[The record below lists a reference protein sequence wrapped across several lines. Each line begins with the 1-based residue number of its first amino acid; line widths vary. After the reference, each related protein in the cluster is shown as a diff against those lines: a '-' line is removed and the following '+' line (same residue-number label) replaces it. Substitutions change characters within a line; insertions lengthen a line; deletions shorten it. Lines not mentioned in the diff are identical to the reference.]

1 MIPARPI
8 GPCRVPPARI
18 RKFLL
23 WPWLLGPVFSAAAPV
38 ELRVT
43 DWAEMPLS
51 GNITAGSGN
60 PTYMSRVNFLRA
72 EPGGAGRLWICDLNG
87 NLHILDPSGTAE
99 DRSARLLEQARTR
112 SAYLDFC
119 GNSATEDAAEK
130 CYVPDAAGTSTA
142 ARAPNGL
149 FPLFTKRQG
158 YANGLVTFQFDPGYP
173 DNGKFYTVHIE
184 ANSTDGTAG
193 RLPVTT
199 KFPGFDA
206 AGYTPTPRISPAG
219 SNPTRQA
226 VLIEWTDTDRSN
238 LSFEGT
244 ARELLRLVYNSHIHP
259 LGDIA
264 FHPTAQ
270 PGDPEWGVMYLAS
283 GDGGSGEKRATK
295 LNPQRLDSMVGKI
308 LRIIPD
314 LSLHT
319 GTSSMSANGRYRIP
333 DDNPFTDSA
342 AYPGARKEIW
352 TLGHRNPHRFFWQ
365 TPEGGEPVLLVAEIG
380 LDAWEEVNLL
390 KRGKNYGYSE
400 REGPEKLV
408 ISSGDPVTGPPLSPD
423 TMLVR
428 ISNLQA
434 ASGEFIPEYPVIAYP
449 HTAAYGDAIANGFIY
464 QGSGIPA
471 LAGKFVFGDITTGR
485 LFYSDWE
492 AMLAA
497 DDGDPASRAAPQPI
511 TLNWDDPH
519 DSPDQG
525 PQEYE
530 RFFEIVEAA
539 YDHRGGVDADLPGG
553 ATISGTGRADIRLAV
568 DSEGEL
574 YVTSKSDGMIRRLM
588 GAAAPEFTGQPEDR
602 VISLGA
608 DTTFSATATADGMPE
623 YRWQRLPAG
632 ESEWS
637 DVANDALHSGATTAT
652 LSVDS
657 PGYARSGDQYRCV
670 ATAGGA
676 SAFSSSALLVLR
688 AIPDSWLGIHFS
700 PGEHGDLSIS
710 GDMADPDGDGLA
722 NLLEY
727 AFAFD
732 PAADSSAELP
742 ELETS
747 GGNASISF
755 PAPRAALDY
764 RVERSTDLVE
774 WDTEGVST
782 TSSGGIMT
790 ASCPLA
796 SASKAFLRIV
806 VEPE

>member
-1 MIPARPI
+1 
-8 GPCRVPPARI
+8 
-18 RKFLL
+18 
-23 WPWLLGPVFSAAAPV
+23 
-38 ELRVT
+38 
-43 DWAEMPLS
+43 MPLS
-51 GNITAGSGN
+51 GNITVGSGISA
-60 PTYMSRVNFLRA
+60 YMSRVNFMRP

-99 DRSARLLEQARTR
+99 DRSARLLAQARTR

-142 ARAPNGL
+142 AQAPNGL

-173 DNGKFYTVHIE
+173 ENGKFYTVHIE
-184 ANSTDGTAG
+184 TNSTDGTAG

-199 KFPGFDA
+199 KFPGFNA

-238 LSFEGT
+238 LSFEGS

-259 LGDIA
+259 LGDIV

-283 GDGGSGEKRATK
+283 GDGGSGEKSATK

-319 GTSSMSANGRYRIP
+319 GTSSVSANGRYRIP
-333 DDNPFTDSA
+333 DDNPFTNSS
-342 AYPGARKEIW
+342 AYPGARREIW

-365 TPEGGEPVLLVAEIG
+365 TPEEGEPVLLVAEIG
-380 LDAWEEVNLL
+380 LNAWEEVNLL

-400 REGPEKLV
+400 REGPEKLT
-408 ISSGDPVTGPPLSPD
+408 ISSGDPVTGPPPSPD

-434 ASGEFIPEYPVIAYP
+434 ASGEFIPEYPLIAYP

-464 QGSGIPA
+464 RGNGIPA
-471 LAGKFVFGDITTGR
+471 LTGKFVFGDITTGR
-485 LFYSDWE
+485 LLYCDWE

-497 DDGDPASRAAPQPI
+497 DDGNPASLAVPQP
-511 TLNWDDPH
+511 LVLRWDDPH

-525 PQEYE
+525 PQEYD
-530 RFFEIVEAA
+530 RFFEIVEAG

-553 ATISGTGRADIRLAV
+553 ATISGTGRADIRLAL
-568 DSEGEL
+568 DAEGEL

-588 GAAAPEFTGQPEDR
+588 GAAAPEFTGQPGDR
-602 VISLGA
+602 VIALGA
-608 DTTFSATATADGMPE
+608 DTTFSVTATADSAPD
-623 YRWQRLPAG
+623 YQWQRLPAG
-632 ESEWS
+632 AAAWT
-637 DVANDALHSGATTAT
+637 DVANDAVFSGATSPT
-652 LSVDS
+652 LSLDS
-657 PGYARSGDQYRCV
+657 PAYESSGDQFRCV

-676 SAFSSSALLVLR
+676 SAVSDAALLVLR
-688 AIPDSWLGIHFS
+688 AIPNSWLDDYFS
-700 PGEHGDLSIS
+700 PAERADPAIS
-710 GDMADPDGDGLA
+710 GDMADPDKDGLA

-727 AFAFD
+727 AFDFD
-732 PAADSSAELP
+732 PAEDSSASLP
-742 ELETS
+742 KLLRS
-747 GGNASISF
+747 GGDATLSF
-755 PAPRAALDY
+755 PVPRATLNY
-764 RVERSTDLVE
+764 RVERSTDMIG
-774 WDTEGVST
+774 WSTAGVSVS
-782 TSSGGIMT
+782 TSSGIMT
-790 ASCPLA
+790 ATCPMAA
-796 SASKAFLRIV
+796 SEKAFLRIV